1 MGKKKDNSLADLK
14 KEQERA
20 DKEAAALRAERERE
34 ADALRR
40 RKLGRSSLIKTSELG
55 VTDELG

>member
-1 MGKKKDNSLADLK
+1 MGKKKDNSMADLK

-20 DKEAAALRAERERE
+20 DREAAALKAERARE
-34 ADALRR
+34 ADALKR
-40 RKLGRSSLIKTSELG
+40 RKIGRASLVKTSELG